1 MLPKDCHYS
10 DVIKVKRNKTYSFLS
25 TELPKA
31 KLSPI
36 PMQMLKEFESGYRTI
51 FQIYDMKTPFKQEL
65 EKIDPRA
72 KFFASYM
79 GGSYAHHRIRK
90 LAALEVNNNQ
100 YVVFQQT
107 TDFSNV
113 LTVLDVKNEKRY
125 RVKNLIQVQALLK
138 ILLAPLEELPL
149 LMNENILKNK
159 KLKKMLYKLKKML
172 YARLGCTY

>member
-1 MLPKDCHYS
+1 MLPDDCYYS
-10 DVIKVKRNKTYSFLS
+10 DTIKAKRKKTYSFLC

-36 PMQMLKEFESGYRTI
+36 PMQILKESESGYRTI
-51 FQIYDMKTPFKQEL
+51 FQIYDMNTPFKREL
-65 EKIDPRA
+65 VKIDPKA

-79 GGSYAHHRIRK
+79 GGRYAHRIRK
-90 LAALEVNNNQ
+90 FAALEVNNNQ